1 MAKYLGADLTDEQ
14 IKKLLAFVSF
24 DNMKS
29 LPSMDMKA
37 LDFMFKD
44 DMTFF
49 NKGQIG
55 NWKNYLSEEQSK
67 KIDDMVANKLTYK
80 KKPIVYEPLKAE

>member
-1 MAKYLGADLTDEQ
+1 MTDEQ

-37 LDFMFKD
+37 MDFMFKD

-55 NWKNYLSEEQSK
+55 NWKKHLSEEQSK
-67 KIDDMVANKLTYK
+67 KIDDLVANKLTYK
-80 KKPIVYEPLKAE
+80 KNPIVYEPSKAE